1 MRKLIL
7 TGVVSLLAFFSIQPG
22 KALGEVPID
31 CAVEPMV
38 KAIKYGDLVGGTN
51 CIISAGGDTDQFTF
65 VGKKNEKVILQAT
78 DQGPYHS
85 QSACVT
91 LRFGGFPTPNGNI
104 KCNDVTARIDET
116 LPADGTYTVVVEEDS
131 NDGLSYGLVLERLSP
146 LPSPPTTPLC
156 QGCRIDDRA
165 IDRGGDIDLFSF
177 AGKAGMVIR
186 VQATDRGPYHS
197 QSACV
202 TLHGPSGL
210 PTSNGGKR
218 CNDITARIDET
229 LPADGTYTVVVAEGS
244 RYRLSYTVDLQCFA
258 NCPVLPY
265 CAGLFATLAGTPGDD
280 VITGTNGS
288 DVIAGLNGND
298 IIYGLGG
305 NDVICGGTGDDRIS
319 GGTGNDRLYGET
331 GNDVLQGD
339 SEIDLLSGGDGNDT
353 LDGGTGN
360 DVIYGLGGNDTLD
373 GGADSNLLNIDIL
386 RGGDGN
392 DTLNGNTG
400 NDQLFGE
407 NGNDTL
413 NGNTGNDRLFGDAGH
428 DTLDGGLG
436 NDGLSGGAGL
446 DVCDGNAGIDSLILP
461 PPTCELVINI
471 P

>member
-1 MRKLIL
+1 MWRKIVI
-7 TGVVSLLAFFSIQPG
+7 GVVSSLAFFSIQPG

-38 KAIKYGDLVGGTN
+38 KAIKYGDLLGGTN

-78 DQGPYHS
+78 DEGPHS
-85 QSACVT
+85 PSACVT
-91 LRFGGFPTPNGNI
+91 LRFGGFPTPNGG
-104 KCNDVTARIDET
+104 KRCGDVAARIDET
-116 LPADGTYTVVVEEDS
+116 LPADGTYTVVVEEGS
-131 NDGLSYGLVLERLSP
+131 NRGLSYGLVLERVAP

-156 QGCRIDDRA
+156 QGCRIDNMA
-165 IDRGGDIDLFSF
+165 IDLGGDIDLFSF

-186 VQATDRGPYHS
+186 VQATDQGPHS
-197 QSACV
+197 PSACV
-202 TLHGPSGL
+202 TLYGPSGL
-210 PTSNGGKR
+210 PTSKGGKR
-218 CNDITARIDET
+218 CSDVTAGIDET
-229 LPADGTYTVVVAEGS
+229 LPVGGTYTVVVEEGS
-244 RYRLSYTVDLQCFA
+244 NRGLSYTVDLQCFA

-280 VITGTNGS
+280 VIMGTNGP
-288 DVIAGLNGND
+288 DVIAGLGGND
-298 IIYGLGG
+298 VIYGLDG

-339 SEIDLLSGGDGNDT
+339 SGNDVLRGGDGNDT

-360 DVIYGLGGNDTLD
+360 DQLLGDRSNDTLY
-373 GGADSNLLNIDIL
+373 GGDDTNVSNIDTL

-392 DTLNGNTG
+392 DTLSGGTG
-400 NDQLFGE
+400 KDL
-407 NGNDTL
+407 
-413 NGNTGNDRLFGDAGH
+413 LFGDAGN
-428 DTLDGGLG
+428 DTLDGGSE
-436 NDGLSGGAGL
+436 DDTLSGGLGF
-446 DVCDGNAGIDSLILP
+446 DVCDGNAGFDLLST
-461 PPTCELVINI
+461 PPTCELVINV